1 MAGCTVLGQN
11 VIASSLMPPLR
22 IPRPPPRAP
31 AANNGHGGVRAGA
44 GRPMGSTVA
53 SGGSRVYRRT
63 AEREELLS
71 IWRKEVSLQ
80 FRPLVQAQISAAQGV
95 THMVA
100 RDDEGRWTAVTDP
113 EVMLERLN
121 TGKEAYRLS
130 AIAPNAT
137 LIGQIMD
144 RLFGQARQ
152 SIDLDVS
159 AEPSRLTDIE
169 LSASLTGLLEKLSPT
184 ALPAAELPAETVTEV
199 VEAVETRPEPPP
211 GDPPESNG

>member
-1 MAGCTVLGQN
+1 MA
-11 VIASSLMPPLR
+11 PLR

-31 AANNGHGGVRAGA
+31 TANNGHGGVRAGA
-44 GRPMGSTVA
+44 GRPLGSTVS
-53 SGGSRVYRRT
+53 SGGSRIYRRT

-71 IWRKEVSLQ
+71 IWRKEVSRQ
-80 FRPLVQAQISAAQGV
+80 FEPLVQAQISAAQGV

-100 RDDEGRWTAVTDP
+100 RDDQGRWTAVTDP
-113 EVMLERLN
+113 DVMLERLN
-121 TGKEAYRLS
+121 AGKEAYRLS

-159 AEPSRLTDIE
+159 TEPSRLSDIE
-169 LSASLTGLLEKLSPT
+169 LSASLTGLLKKLSP
-184 ALPAAELPAETVTEV
+184 AAALPAETVTEV
-199 VEAVETRPEPPP
+199 VEAVETSSEPPP
-211 GDPPESNG
+211 DDPPESNG

>member
-1 MAGCTVLGQN
+1 MAGCTVLGRN
-11 VIASSLMPPLR
+11 VIASSLMAPLR

-44 GRPMGSTVA
+44 GRPLGSTVS
-53 SGGSRVYRRT
+53 SGGSRIYRRT

-121 TGKEAYRLS
+121 AGKEAYRLS

-137 LIGQIMD
+137 LIGQIM
-144 RLFGQARQ
+144 
-152 SIDLDVS
+152 
-159 AEPSRLTDIE
+159 
-169 LSASLTGLLEKLSPT
+169 TGLLEKLSPT
-184 ALPAAELPAETVTEV
+184 ALPAAALPAETVTEV
-199 VEAVETRPEPPP
+199 VEAVETSPEPPP
-211 GDPPESNG
+211 DDPPEPNG

>member
-1 MAGCTVLGQN
+1 MA
-11 VIASSLMPPLR
+11 PLR
-22 IPRPPPRAP
+22 IPRPPAP
-31 AANNGHGGVRAGA
+31 PKASSGHGGVRAGA
-44 GRPMGSTVA
+44 GRPLGSTV
-53 SGGSRVYRRT
+53 SNGGSRIYRRT

-121 TGKEAYRLS
+121 AGKEAYRLS

-184 ALPAAELPAETVTEV
+184 ALPAETVTEV
-199 VEAVETRPEPPP
+199 VEAVETSPEPPP
-211 GDPPESNG
+211 DDPPEPNG

>member
-1 MAGCTVLGQN
+1 MA
-11 VIASSLMPPLR
+11 ALR
-22 IPRPPPRAP
+22 IPRPPVPPKAS
-31 AANNGHGGVRAGA
+31 NGHGGVRAGA
-44 GRPMGSTVA
+44 GRPLGTTVA

-80 FRPLVQAQISAAQGV
+80 FAPLVQAQLSAAQGV

-100 RDDEGRWTAVTDP
+100 RDDAGRWMTVTDP
-113 EVMLERLN
+113 EVMIERLN
-121 TGKEAYRLS
+121 AGREAYRLS

-152 SIDLDVS
+152 TIDLDVS
-159 AEPSRLTDIE
+159 TEPSRLTDIE
-169 LSASLTGLLEKLSPT
+169 LSASLTDLVKKLSP
-184 ALPAAELPAETVTEV
+184 AALPAETVEPI
-199 VEAVETRPEPPP
+199 ETSQESPP
-211 GDPPESNG
+211 GDPPDPDAC